1 MILSRKILKVNYDYI
16 LNLWLQDKKDN
27 IKISSYMRY
36 KFIIE
41 NYISKELGS
50 IDFKKI
56 NERLINNFFDFKTIK
71 ELSDSTKNLIMIVIK
86 SSIKYGVEKKFR
98 KQNINIEIKITKP
111 KSKVIYFTKNEQDI
125 LDKYLHDNLNLK
137 NLAIIISLYTGI
149 RVGEV
154 CGLQW
159 KDINFYEKTL
169 SISKT
174 VQRIVSNDNTSK
186 TKLIIDSP
194 KTESSIRTIPIPE
207 HLIKILRIYKT
218 NDENFILSDSLK
230 PKDPRSV
237 EKYFTSVLKN
247 NNIRVLNFHALRHTF
262 ATRCREAGIDIK
274 ILSKILGH
282 SSYHTTQDIYVHETM
297 DFMRVSMNTVY
308 KYMMSSK
315 VRKT

>member
-1 MILSRKILKVNYDYI
+1 MILNRKKLRVNYDYI
-16 LNLWLQDKKDN
+16 LVLWLEDKKDK
-27 IKISSYMRY
+27 IKISSFMKY
-36 KFIIE
+36 KFIIK

-50 IDFKKI
+50 VDFKKI
-56 NERLINNFFDFKTIK
+56 NERIINNFFDLEVIS

-86 SSIKYGVEKKFR
+86 SSIKYGIEKKFR
-98 KQNINIEIKITKP
+98 KQNINIKTKITKP

-125 LDKYLHDNLNLK
+125 LDKYLRDNLNLQ

-174 VQRIVSNDNTSK
+174 VQRIISNDNISK
-186 TKLIIDSP
+186 TRLLIDSP
-194 KTESSIRTIPIPE
+194 KTESSIRTIPLPE
-207 HLIKILRIYKT
+207 HLIKILKLYKS
-218 NDENFILSDSLK
+218 NDENFILSNSPK

-237 EKYFTSVLKN
+237 EKYFTNVLKN
-247 NNIRVLNFHALRHTF
+247 NNIRILNFHALRHTF
-262 ATRCREAGIDIK
+262 ATRSREAGIDIK
-274 ILSKILGH
+274 VLSKILGH
-282 SSYHTTQDIYVHETM
+282 SSYHTTQEIYVHETM
-297 DFMRVSMNTVY
+297 DFMRDSMNIVY

-315 VRKT
+315 VR